1 VLRAPCSKTTVSGQ
15 FPRWTSYQA
24 GEVVTDDE
32 RTGSGGHPS
41 AACRPSGWV
50 PRRAARR
57 HSHNGRG
64 MTACLRS
71 VTPRDA
77 SQKSYRMA
85 LEQRGRQ
92 EHQAAGE
99 DHSCW
104 AWDRPFGISE
114 RSPVKTNN
122 VDKLLGR
129 FSAKECH
136 TAAEELERYLD
147 AGFPA
152 TRELLAAFLN
162 DLNDECLIRWGPA
175 GERGQ
180 AAGLPGPPA

>member
-1 VLRAPCSKTTVSGQ
+1 V
-15 FPRWTSYQA
+15 
-24 GEVVTDDE
+24 
-32 RTGSGGHPS
+32 
-41 AACRPSGWV
+41 
-50 PRRAARR
+50 
-57 HSHNGRG
+57 
-64 MTACLRS
+64 
-71 VTPRDA
+71 
-77 SQKSYRMA
+77 A
-85 LEQRGRQ
+85 LEQRGGQ
-92 EHQAAGE
+92 EHQVAGE
-99 DHSCW
+99 NHSCW
-104 AWDRPFGISE
+104 AQDRPIGITE

-122 VDKLLGR
+122 VDKLLSQ
-129 FSAKECH
+129 FSAEECH